1 VTTATEL
8 LVSPVLTRD
17 GGFAFDTFTTTS
29 GLCRGFVYR
38 RVEHADRDRKATL
51 RGQHHPRRIVTVVDC
66 ATLVDFHCRQQ
77 RLAASA

>member
-17 GGFAFDTFTTTS
+17 GGFAFDTFERGT

-51 RGQHHPRRIVTVVDC
+51 RGQHHPRRMVTAVDC
-66 ATLVDFHCRQQ
+66 TTLVDFHSRQQ
-77 RLAASA
+77 RLAATA